1 MNEHS
6 STQHSHAAPP
16 ALDDSAAPLDIAACE
31 EMLAR
36 LETRRS
42 VPLRALAGP
51 GPTPEELARLLALAA
66 RVPDHGRLVPWRFI
80 VIEGEARRALG
91 EQLDAL
97 YATQNPELPPAKA
110 DMWTLYLSRAPLTVA
125 LVSRPDPAA
134 KVPEFNQVLSAGAA
148 GMALTLAANAM
159 GFATQ
164 WLLKWPGRDPQA
176 AALVG
181 ARPGERI
188 AGFLHVGRPRM
199 VAPDRP
205 RPSLDEVV
213 TRWGEAQS
221 SMSNDTP

>member
-1 MNEHS
+1 MNH
-6 STQHSHAAPP
+6 HSHASAP
-16 ALDDSAAPLDIAACE
+16 ALDDAAALEIPASE

-36 LETRRS
+36 LEARRS

-51 GPTPEELARLLALAA
+51 GPTPSELARLLTLAA

-110 DMWTLYLSRAPLTVA
+110 DMWTLYLSRAPLTVV

-148 GMALTLAANAM
+148 GMALTVAASAM

-164 WLLKWPGRDPQA
+164 WLLKWPGRDPEA

-181 ARPGERI
+181 ARQGERI

-205 RPSLDEVV
+205 RPLLDEVV
-213 TRWGEAQS
+213 TRWGE
-221 SMSNDTP
+221 